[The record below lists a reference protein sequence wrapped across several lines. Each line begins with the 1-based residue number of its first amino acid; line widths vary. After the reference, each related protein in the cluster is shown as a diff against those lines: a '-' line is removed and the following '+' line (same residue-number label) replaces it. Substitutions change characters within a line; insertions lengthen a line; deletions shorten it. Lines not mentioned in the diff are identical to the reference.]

1 MNLPNKLTCGRLVLT
16 VVFVAA
22 LSVEFPGAKALATV
36 VFIIAAITDWL
47 DGQIARKHNLITDFG
62 KLMDPLADKVLTAAA
77 FIGLVGLS
85 MIPAWA
91 VILIIA
97 REFMITG
104 LRLVAAAKNIVLPA
118 EKLGKHKT
126 TWQMV
131 CIIYYLLLLCW
142 RDYLTWFF
150 YGRTPEEMVHE
161 LATRGWAS
169 PDPHGALA
177 QLEAIMKYLSVAHG
191 VGYVLLGVATFLTV
205 WSGWSYLM
213 KNKELFADA

>member
-1 MNLPNKLTCGRLVLT
+1 MNLPNKLTTGRLGLT
-16 VVFVAA
+16 AVFVVAMSVDIPGSKVAA
-22 LSVEFPGAKALATV
+22 LVI
-36 VFIIAAITDWL
+36 FIVAAITDYL

-77 FIGLVGLS
+77 FIGLIGVGL
-85 MIPAWA
+85 IPAWC

-131 CIIYYLLLLCW
+131 CIIYFLLLL
-142 RDYLTWFF
+142 
-150 YGRTPEEMVHE
+150 
-161 LATRGWAS
+161 
-169 PDPHGALA
+169 
-177 QLEAIMKYLSVAHG
+177 SVAEFTP
-191 VGYVLLGVATFLTV
+191 VGTAAWYQPALIIGWVLLGVATLLTV
-205 WSGWSYLM
+205 WSGCSYLG
-213 KNKELFADA
+213 KNRALFADA

>member
-1 MNLPNKLTCGRLVLT
+1 MNLPNKLTVGRLGLT

-22 LSVEFPGAKALATV
+22 LSVTFPGSKVLALA
-36 VFIIAAITDWL
+36 VFIVAAITDWL

-77 FIGLVGLS
+77 FIALVGLDL
-85 MIPAWA
+85 IPAWA

-131 CIIYYLLLLCW
+131 CIIYYLLILTVFEFWRPSYTHASSAADFGEVPPSLLP
-142 RDYLTWFF
+142 TIP
-150 YGRTPEEMVHE
+150 PEIIFQ
-161 LATRGWAS
+161 TQSWAIWM
-169 PDPHGALA
+169 GF
-177 QLEAIMKYLSVAHG
+177 
-191 VGYVLLGVATFLTV
+191 VLLGVATILTV
-205 WSGWSYLM
+205 WSGVSYLL
-213 KNKELFADA
+213 KNRELFADA

>member
-1 MNLPNKLTCGRLVLT
+1 MNLPNKLTVGRLGLT

-22 LSVEFPGAKALATV
+22 LSMTFPGAKTLALV
-36 VFIIAAITDWL
+36 VFVIAAITDWL

-77 FIGLVGLS
+77 FIGLVGLHV
-85 MIPAWA
+85 IPAWT

-131 CIIYYLLLLCW
+131 CIIFYLLMLSVFEFVRPHAASSMAFVYDGTKIPKMDLS
-142 RDYLTWFF
+142 
-150 YGRTPEEMVHE
+150 TPEYVFMSHS
-161 LATRGWAS
+161 LAVYT
-169 PDPHGALA
+169 
-177 QLEAIMKYLSVAHG
+177 
-191 VGYVLLGVATFLTV
+191 GYVLLGIATILTV
-205 WSGWSYLM
+205 WSGVSYLL
-213 KNKELFADA
+213 KNRELFADA